1 MEVYEKRLKMR
12 RENPGLSEDMLDEMF
27 PMDE

>member
-1 MEVYEKRLKMR
+1 MEVYEKRLKMKR
-12 RENPGLSEDMLDEMF
+12 DNPDLCEDTLDEMF